1 MLADFEATEG
11 GPSYGPGLAS
21 HKKTAAKKSV
31 QKAKAVTKQK
41 KIYKEGNI
49 KTASLVLTLK
59 AIYGLLMDIYINIF
73 FFFIEV
79 DFYNQYSYICNL

>member
-31 QKAKAVTKQK
+31 QKAKAVTKQT
-41 KIYKEGNI
+41 KIYKEGNKKTYKEGNK

-73 FFFIEV
+73 F
-79 DFYNQYSYICNL
+79 SSLK